1 MKVKSKDSN
10 EAQPQ
15 ASPPGYTGHWLPT
28 ELGLLA
34 VCVCV
39 CVCVCELGLL
49 AVCVCVCVCV
59 CVYTE
64 CGQGG
69 RQELHLLAL

>member
-1 MKVKSKDSN
+1 MKVKSKHSN

-28 ELGLLA
+28 ELELPA

-39 CVCVCELGLL
+39 CVCTLRVVGGGQAGTAL
-49 AVCVCVCVCV
+49 ASSLMLNF
-59 CVYTE
+59 TP
-64 CGQGG
+64 
-69 RQELHLLAL
+69 L

>member
-49 AVCVCVCVCV
+49 AVCVCVCTLSVV
-59 CVYTE
+59 R
-64 CGQGG
+64 GAG
-69 RQELHLLAL
+69 RNCTC